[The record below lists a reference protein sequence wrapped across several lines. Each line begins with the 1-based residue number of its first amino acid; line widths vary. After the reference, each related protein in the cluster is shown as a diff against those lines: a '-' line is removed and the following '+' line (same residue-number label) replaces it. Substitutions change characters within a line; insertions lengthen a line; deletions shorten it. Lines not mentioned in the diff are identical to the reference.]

1 MVKIK
6 TEEVDYIYVEE
17 VTFSVVMKDGSDV
30 VVSEKGISMDTYSKE
45 QLSDNVLAH
54 LEQNLP
60 VEILDDDEDIITF
73 EPDINLRETEEFV
86 TTIEDK
92 IVEEEHS
99 QVSQDIADEILSHGC
114 PNGNCDV

>member
-1 MVKIK
+1 MERHLFLDIRRLLMDFIILLDKHSIGSVERDEAERIIAELTLLLKN
-6 TEEVDYIYVEE
+6 EE
-17 VTFSVVMKDGSDV
+17 
-30 VVSEKGISMDTYSKE
+30 
-45 QLSDNVLAH
+45 L
-54 LEQNLP
+54 
-60 VEILDDDEDIITF
+60 
-73 EPDINLRETEEFV
+73 V

>member
-1 MVKIK
+1 MEHHLFLDIRRLLMNFIILLDKHSIGN
-6 TEEVDYIYVEE
+6 EERNEAE
-17 VTFSVVMKDGSDV
+17 R
-30 VVSEKGISMDTYSKE
+30 
-45 QLSDNVLAH
+45 
-54 LEQNLP
+54 
-60 VEILDDDEDIITF
+60 IIT
-73 EPDINLRETEEFV
+73 ELTLLLKNEEFV

>member
-1 MVKIK
+1 MEHHLFLDIRRLLMDFIILLDKHSIGS
-6 TEEVDYIYVEE
+6 VER
-17 VTFSVVMKDGSDV
+17 
-30 VVSEKGISMDTYSKE
+30 
-45 QLSDNVLAH
+45 
-54 LEQNLP
+54 
-60 VEILDDDEDIITF
+60 VEAERIIT
-73 EPDINLRETEEFV
+73 ELTLLLKNEELV